1 MSSTDR
7 DDHIR
12 LSNEIL
18 ESRRRTRLSRAIA
31 TIGFAAGAALTG
43 GVVTGAWLYFLG
55 FFALITVG
63 VAVGNGISGAVDRG
77 DPTRLLHPG
86 SGQCGST
93 GNHHLP
99 RVLRPFVRDPDL
111 HHRSYRLNPRRNGC
125 PAFDFYGLSMLFGF
139 NLEISV
145 TKRSRPLGKKEFSH
159 DEHRQHRHT
168 GRRGFEP
175 RNLAA
180 PRIRCG
186 IFRRRAASN
195 PLPAVSTPRSP
206 SACPSLR
213 CNPTR
218 LTPVDLRT
226 PKASAAPSNAPH
238 RSTPH
243 SPPFHLMSYPLRP
256 LRRSREQ

>member
-1 MSSTDR
+1 MSSTDG

-145 TKRSRPLGKKEFSH
+145 TKRSQPLGKKEFSH
-159 DEHRQHRHT
+159 DEHRQRRHA

-175 RNLAA
+175 RTLAA
-180 PRIRCG
+180 PRIR
-186 IFRRRAASN
+186 
-195 PLPAVSTPRSP
+195 
-206 SACPSLR
+206 
-213 CNPTR
+213 PTGYFGAG
-218 LTPVDLRT
+218 L
-226 PKASAAPSNAPH
+226 
-238 RSTPH
+238 
-243 SPPFHLMSYPLRP
+243 